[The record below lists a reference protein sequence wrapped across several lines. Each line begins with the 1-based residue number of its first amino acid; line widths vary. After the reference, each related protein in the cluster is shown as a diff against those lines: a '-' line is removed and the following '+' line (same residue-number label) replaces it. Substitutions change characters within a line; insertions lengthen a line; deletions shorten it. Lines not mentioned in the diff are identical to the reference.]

1 MDNIRFYLFGNCC
14 EKLTEGTVYNER
26 VCFLCVIY
34 TETIDRSVFG
44 GVFVNNRFYTFPD
57 FRHTFY
63 VLGKKI
69 DSVALEF
76 LKICLC
82 CFYIF

>member
-1 MDNIRFYLFGNCC
+1 MCY
-14 EKLTEGTVYNER
+14 
-26 VCFLCVIY
+26 Y

-69 DSVALEF
+69 DSVL
-76 LKICLC
+76 L
-82 CFYIF
+82 